1 MIFMKTRTCL
11 PLPCGVSAL
20 PLYADTPPLRS
31 HALPVCGG
39 HVLQV
44 QEFGSDGGIDAVVLH
59 GGPGSGCS
67 PLLRRVFDP
76 ARFRIVCIDQR
87 GAGGSQPLG
96 AIADNTTRHLLDDL
110 KRVRQHLGIAR
121 WLVAGGSWG
130 AALAVAH
137 AAAEPDAVTG
147 LLLRASFLA
156 RRDDI
161 DWFFHQ
167 PAAWEYFAD
176 VAPAERRAS
185 LLPWLAGVFA
195 QDDDQ
200 AAARTA
206 RAWSRWEH
214 TLAGTVNSNAD
225 TPIAAQIARLRV
237 QSHYLAHDCWLD
249 SPTLLERAASLP
261 RVPTLLLHARDDR
274 VCRPEGAQALH
285 EQLSHSELR
294 WLDNVGHNAAHPAM
308 IGVMVAALDCYAAH
322 RRFTP

>member
-1 MIFMKTRTCL
+1 M
-11 PLPCGVSAL
+11 SAL

-31 HALPVCGG
+31 HALPVAGG
-39 HVLQV
+39 HVLQI
-44 QEFGSDGGIDAVVLH
+44 QEFGCDGGIDAVVLH

-76 ARFRIVCIDQR
+76 QRFRIVCIDQR

-96 AIADNTTRHLLDDL
+96 AIDHNTTPDLLDDL
-110 KRVRQHLGIAR
+110 RFVRQHLGIAR

-137 AAAEPDAVTG
+137 AAAEPEVATA

-156 RRDDI
+156 RREDI
-161 DWFFHQ
+161 KGFFHQ
-167 PAAWEYFAD
+167 PAAWDYFAD
-176 VAPAERRAS
+176 VAPAAQRAA

-195 QDDDQ
+195 QSDGE
-200 AAARTA
+200 AAARAA

-214 TLAGTVNSNAD
+214 ALAGTASTAD
-225 TPIAAQIARLRV
+225 TPIATHIARYRV
-237 QSHYLAHDCWLD
+237 QSHYLINHCWLTA
-249 SPTLLERAASLP
+249 PTVLERAEALP

-285 EQLSHSELR
+285 ERLPHSDLR
-294 WLDNVGHNAAHPAM
+294 WIDDGGHDAAHPAM
-308 IGVMVAALDCYAAH
+308 ISATIDALDHYAAH
-322 RRFTP
+322 GRFTP